1 MNSKKP
7 LLILFPYAGGNALSY
22 RGMLEPLQT
31 VYEVVTPELPGRET
45 LSNKPLIDDINTLV
59 DYLFMNVIEPLELDR
74 QYIFYG
80 HSMGAL
86 LAYLLANKIKQENL
100 PHPTHLIVSGR
111 NAPCFRR
118 SKFIHHLPSTEFWD
132 SLKTMGGV
140 PDEFL
145 EYQELKDYFEPIIK
159 NDFKLVEN
167 YNYTIAKYSLDM
179 PMTVIYGDQEEMT
192 QESVYAWQQENKQP
206 INFIEMQGNHF
217 FIFDHMPVIT
227 DYLTSIVK

>member
-7 LLILFPYAGGNALSY
+7 LLILFPFAGGNALSY
-22 RGMLEPLQT
+22 REMLEPLQA

-86 LAYLLANKIKQENL
+86 LAYLLASKIKQADL
-100 PHPTHLIVSGR
+100 PNPIHLIISGR

-118 SKFIHHLPSTEFWD
+118 SKFIHHLSSTEFWD
-132 SLKTMGGV
+132 SLKVMGGI
-140 PDEFL
+140 PEEFL

-167 YNYTIAKYSLDM
+167 YNYTIAPYSLDV
-179 PMTVIYGDQEEMT
+179 PMTVIYGDQEDMT
-192 QESVYAWQQENKQP
+192 KESVYAWQQENKQP

-217 FIFDHMPVIT
+217 FIFDHMPVLT